1 MNARNIPTIFA
12 LTFALAFA
20 LACEQVPDTDIGET
34 GTEDTATVGD
44 SSSDS
49 DTGSDTGSPADMW
62 LLVDSANVIV
72 GELASPDASEW
83 TNHEDMFAPELPGVA
98 YVTRSDDDGAVWGFN
113 FNGWEGGLTI
123 PNDVRFSGPDCT
135 GTASTLF
142 VTVKQTGN
150 SPSQADCEPLTIAS
164 MGDAVILH
172 FGMPDVFADWV
183 ERRWPGAD
191 GAVGRRSPTGQWYGI
206 PADQSWPE
214 YRFSQSRRLADGT
227 CENFMSSGCSI
238 ELVDLGWDSM
248 TDYADPIRLVHAI
261 DG

>member
-1 MNARNIPTIFA
+1 MNGRNIPTIFA
-12 LTFALAFA
+12 LTFA

-34 GTEDTATVGD
+34 GTDTGTDTATVGD

-62 LLVDSANVIV
+62 LLVDSADVIV

-83 TNHEDMFAPELPGVA
+83 TNHEDMFAPDLPGVA
-98 YVTRSDDDGAVWGFN
+98 YVTRSDDEGNVWGFN

-123 PNDVRFSGPDCT
+123 EHDVWFESEDCT
-135 GTASTLF
+135 GTASTRF

-150 SPSQADCEPLTIAS
+150 SPSQADCELLTIES
-164 MGDAVILH
+164 MGDGVVLH
-172 FGMPDVFADWV
+172 FGMPDAFADWV
-183 ERRWPGAD
+183 GWRWPGAD

-206 PADQSWPE
+206 PVDQTWPE

-238 ELVDLGWDSM
+238 EVVDLGWDSM